1 MIKPWIAFLFLI
13 ASSCFGQVENDFYPK
28 AIFNGAYFI
37 QQNAAD
43 QFGVVSKSGQEVVP
57 FLYNRIQENDYGL
70 TVFKINKS
78 DGYERSYSLGFYNKR
93 FQLIL
98 PVAYH
103 SLLPI
108 DHGKIIA
115 STNEN
120 RLFGIVDT
128 TGKTSIPFQY
138 QELYAPQEG
147 LFLCKL
153 KNRYGYITGKNQVEI
168 DFQYTYAGSF
178 SNGMAT
184 ASTDKLIGFINKKGD
199 FTIPMRFTSAD
210 EFENGFAQ
218 VFFNEHASTINEKGI
233 VLFPFVFS
241 KITAL
246 PDSLFVFEAPNE
258 YRNNFEERLQSI
270 TIPTNLEESQQ
281 QDLITYEYAGD
292 ESYSENYYFTGLLH
306 ADGSLIGGNGFTQI
320 IYLGNYNGELMFAVQ
335 AIQGEEPNYNFAL
348 MNGVGKMLSEYR
360 FLDVHIEQNGTVI
373 LEEESENETQV
384 FSLSKQGK
392 LVEIK

>member
-1 MIKPWIAFLFLI
+1 MIKPWIAFLLLI
-13 ASSCFGQVENDFYPK
+13 TSTGFGQIENNFYPK

-70 TVFKINKS
+70 TVFKINKT
-78 DGYERSYSLGFYNKR
+78 DGYERSYSIGYYNKR

-103 SLLPI
+103 ALLPI

-115 STNEN
+115 SSNEN

-128 TGKTSIPFQY
+128 TGKILIPFIY
-138 QELYAPQEG
+138 QEMYAPQEG

-153 KNRYGYITGKNQVEI
+153 NNRYGYITNKNQVEI
-168 DFQYTYAGSF
+168 DFQFSYAGNF
-178 SNGMAT
+178 SNGLAT
-184 ASTDKLIGFINKKGD
+184 ASTDKLIGYINKRGN
-199 FTIPMRFTSAD
+199 FEIPMRFTSAD

-218 VFFNEHASTINEKGI
+218 VFFNEHASTMNEKGI

-258 YRNNFEERLQSI
+258 YRENFEERLQSI
-270 TIPTNLEESQQ
+270 SIPTNLEESQQ
-281 QDLITYEYAGD
+281 QDLITNEYSGD

-306 ADGSLIGGNGFTQI
+306 ADGSLIGGNNFTQI
-320 IYLGNYNGELMFAVQ
+320 IYLGTYSGELIFAVQ

-348 MNGVGKMLSEYR
+348 MNGLGKMLTEYR
-360 FLDVHIEQNGTVI
+360 FLDVHHDNNGSVF
-373 LEEESENETQV
+373 LEEESENETKV
-384 FSLSKQGK
+384 FTLSKQGK
-392 LVEIK
+392 LVELK